1 VPKPQKSQRSRV
13 GTPPNVTV
21 RPSNFIPG
29 RYHGWIDDGFLY
41 EC

>member
-1 VPKPQKSQRSRV
+1 VARRHAAERHGPE
-13 GTPPNVTV
+13 
-21 RPSNFIPG
+21 SNFIPG